1 MAFCS
6 GGPSSWRAIL
16 RKNQWYFNNLGFV
29 LGGQVSLVW
38 SLVPFLNERWCMK
51 SRSVHEQTRPAG
63 STAARLGA
71 ARGGDDPKLADLHQQ
86 FALGPCHF
94 RGPWRR
100 ARIVHISTPL
110 WRRHRCLRSVAL
122 RGSSRC
128 LRNHDATKPKQ
139 VAISPRHGTVSPRL
153 RYQEEISTSQK

>member
-1 MAFCS
+1 MVFQQFGLRVERS
-6 GGPSSWRAIL
+6 G
-16 RKNQWYFNNLGFV
+16 
-29 LGGQVSLVW
+29 SLVW

-100 ARIVHISTPL
+100 ARIVHVSTPL
-110 WRRHRCLRSVAL
+110 RWRPHIWCCIRGRACGAMRWSRHQVSLAGTQRTSCDLYRAGN
-122 RGSSRC
+122 RADHGS
-128 LRNHDATKPKQ
+128 ATKK
-139 VAISPRHGTVSPRL
+139 R
-153 RYQEEISTSQK
+153 SQPIGSFL